1 VHSYTISSLKNEQK
15 NKTMCIQDEGG
26 QFEQLLQNKLHKVQ
40 AYSFKQLSYFNF
52 KYWQLH
58 SH

>member
-1 VHSYTISSLKNEQK
+1 MHSYTISSLQNKQK

-26 QFEQLLQNKLHKVQ
+26 QFEQLVQNKLHKVQ
-40 AYSFKQLSYFNF
+40 TYSLKQLSYFNF